1 MSFLRPGSRKAKV
14 WDNRVKKRVDP
25 SNIPGSY
32 IEKGKVFICKCF
44 FFNENIIGLLVS
56 YM

>member
-44 FFNENIIGLLVS
+44 FLNENIIGLLVS